1 MAPIP
6 QTLDI
11 ETKDLIDGLYRREK
25 DLAEFQVPRLRDC
38 SGPLSVQQRLAAELR
53 EDLDVF
59 GKQIEVS
66 LRYIYMA
73 IGNIVKKYVC

>member
-25 DLAEFQVPRLRDC
+25 DLAEFQIPRLRDC
-38 SGPLSVQQRLAAELR
+38 SGPFSVQQRLAAELR

-66 LRYIYMA
+66 LECGHCVYGRY
-73 IGNIVKKYVC
+73 N